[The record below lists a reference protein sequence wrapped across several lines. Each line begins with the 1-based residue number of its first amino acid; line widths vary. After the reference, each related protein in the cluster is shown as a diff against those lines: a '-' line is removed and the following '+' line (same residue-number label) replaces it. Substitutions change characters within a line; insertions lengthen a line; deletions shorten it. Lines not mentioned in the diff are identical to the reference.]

1 MQIPQMKFSI
11 RTLIVIVPLLSASC
25 SNDMDEV
32 FFNSEEHSVPI
43 HLTIVEDSP
52 HTRSIVNSINDI
64 SVGSLGIYEVAES
77 TTAGMFPW
85 TTSPLL
91 NNAAPTGINGN
102 ELAFSS
108 PLYYPAGGRKVI
120 FYGYYPRTTAT
131 NGTNYVTSPGNGIAP
146 VFNFTLTGQ
155 EDIMHGASP
164 TGGSYSPGTTIPIT
178 FKHKLTQIQLNVSA
192 LGTLL
197 SSIKILNVRNTG
209 SMNLETGVINYGN
222 NTVDIT
228 LDKASLTTTAP
239 VMVPADVSNYLVEVG
254 FIGQLLPRK
263 YLIKPTS
270 GKFLEGVIYTIT
282 M

>member
-1 MQIPQMKFSI
+1 ME
-11 RTLIVIVPLLSASC
+11 
-25 SNDMDEV
+25 EV
-32 FFNSEEHSVPI
+32 SFNSEGYPSPI
-43 HLTIVEDSP
+43 HLAIVEDTP

-77 TTAGMFPW
+77 GTSGTFPW

-91 NNAAPTGINGN
+91 NNVAPAGISGN
-102 ELAFSS
+102 ELTFSP
-108 PLYYPAGGRKVI
+108 PLYYPAGGHKVI

-131 NGTNYVTSPGNGIAP
+131 NGTSYITPPGNGTAP
-146 VFNFTLTGQ
+146 TFNFTLTGQ
-155 EDIMHGASP
+155 EDIMHGASVA
-164 TGGSYSPGTTIPIT
+164 GGSYSPGTAIPIT

-209 SMNLETGVINYGN
+209 SMNLETGTVTYDN

-228 LDKASLTTTAP
+228 LDKAGLTTTAP
-239 VMVPADVSNYLVEVG
+239 VMVPADVAVYLVEVA

-263 YLIKPTS
+263 YLIKPAS
-270 GKFLEGVIYTIT
+270 GKFLEGIIYTIT
-282 M
+282 L